1 MTKRIDIYAVGHES
15 ESTCAN
21 VWTTRKAAED
31 DYSSNT
37 GSYLDKY
44 TFIGPSWRGLGCACV
59 QLGASIAGDSCDG
72 LIIGAPQRRGPQLT
86 ET

>member
-59 QLGASIAGDSCDG
+59 QLGASIAGDICDG
-72 LIIGAPQRRGPQLT
+72 DVSAEWKKERIR
-86 ET
+86 